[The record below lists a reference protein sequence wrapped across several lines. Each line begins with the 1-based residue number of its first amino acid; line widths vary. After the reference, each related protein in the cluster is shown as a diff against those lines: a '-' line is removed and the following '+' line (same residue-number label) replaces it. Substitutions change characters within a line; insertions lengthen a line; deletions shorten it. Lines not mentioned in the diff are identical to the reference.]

1 MGSYEAKYQCLF
13 PFNWHVDAHLLRSFC
28 EKTKEHVETV
38 LKRFETPEMVD
49 VPLLVNALRT
59 TMQFERV
66 AIRLLIQT

>member
-1 MGSYEAKYQCLF
+1 M
-13 PFNWHVDAHLLRSFC
+13 DAHLLQAFC

-66 AIRLLIQT
+66 WLNFGR

>member
-13 PFNWHVDAHLLRSFC
+13 PFNWHVDAHLLQAFC
-28 EKTKEHVETV
+28 EKTREHVETV

-66 AIRLLIQT
+66 WLDFGR